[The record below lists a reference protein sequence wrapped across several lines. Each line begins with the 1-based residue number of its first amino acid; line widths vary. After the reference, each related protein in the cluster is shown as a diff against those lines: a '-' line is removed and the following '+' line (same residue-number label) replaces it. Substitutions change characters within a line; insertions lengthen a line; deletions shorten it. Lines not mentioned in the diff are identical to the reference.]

1 MPAAPAPQL
10 LPALPGQF
18 MAQIEAAVDAGPA
31 LDACVAGLDP
41 TRFAN
46 LFLVGCGGSLFTFA
60 PLRCL
65 LDRSP
70 VPVFAFNSD
79 ELVLRRPALL
89 GPASL
94 IIVSSTRGATRETA
108 KAAHLAQAAGA
119 AVIGVTQ
126 DPDSIVAAA
135 CEHVLLHQG
144 VEAKQVVLAQLGWSL
159 LRAWSAV
166 SDDEFGRA
174 MTALR
179 QSPRAFAEAH
189 REWDEQ
195 LGDLARQLHAEPVIY
210 VLGSGPLEGAAQTLA
225 MCYLQEM
232 QTLHAVAI
240 SAGEF
245 LHGPFEVITGE
256 VPVILLKGDDVTRP
270 MADRA
275 ERFLRQ
281 YTRKLW
287 VLDAAELRLSSIDT
301 TARPLIGDLVL
312 GSTVLNRIAEHF
324 ASYTG
329 RPLTDRRYMWKVDY

>member
-1 MPAAPAPQL
+1 MPPVPAPDL

-18 MAQIEAAVDAGPA
+18 IAQVQAAVDAGPA
-31 LDACVAGLDP
+31 VVACVAGPDP
-41 TRFAN
+41 ARFAN
-46 LFLVGCGGSLFTFA
+46 VFLVGCGGSLFTFA

-70 VPVFAFNSD
+70 VPVLAFNSA

-89 GPASL
+89 GQGSL
-94 IIVSSTRGATRETA
+94 VIVSSTRGATRETA
-108 KAAHLAQAAGA
+108 EAAQLAKAAGA

-159 LRAWSAV
+159 LRAFRAA
-166 SDDEFGRA
+166 SDEEFGLA
-174 MTALR
+174 MSALR
-179 QSPRAFAEAH
+179 QSPAAFAEANY
-189 REWDEQ
+189 EWDEQ
-195 LGDLARQLHAEPVIY
+195 LAQLARELYAEPVLY

-232 QTLHAVAI
+232 LKLHAVAI

-245 LHGPFEVITGE
+245 LHGPFEVITGA

-270 MADRA
+270 MAERA

-281 YTRKLW
+281 YTRNLW
-287 VLDAAELRLSSIDT
+287 VLDAAALRLSSVDRP
-301 TARPLIGDLVL
+301 ARPLIGEMVL
-312 GSTVLNRIAEHF
+312 GSTVLNRVAEHF
-324 ASYTG
+324 ASRTG
-329 RPLTDRRYMWKVDY
+329 RRLTDRRYMWKIDY